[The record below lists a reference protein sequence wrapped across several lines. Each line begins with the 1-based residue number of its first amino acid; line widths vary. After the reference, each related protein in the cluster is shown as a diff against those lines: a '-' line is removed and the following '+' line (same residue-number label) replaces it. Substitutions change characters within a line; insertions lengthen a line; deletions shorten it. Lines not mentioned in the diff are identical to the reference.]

1 MFNRK
6 VETVGTIAEF
16 MRRDDEVPPAK
27 PARTALKAAATSAI
41 PLAFAARPAFA
52 SGGGEVA
59 AVEAVPA
66 GAVGEAVKERIMGA
80 FDPLVELMITLSYPI
95 AGVML
100 TGGALA
106 IMIGMRDKGYSMI
119 QTAGIGYIL
128 VQMTPLFLKLLVGIG
143 GAI

>member
-16 MRRDDEVPPAK
+16 MHGKPEMPAK

-41 PLAFAARPAFA
+41 PLSLAARPAFA
-52 SGGGEVA
+52 SGGEVA